1 MMNDNIGVFNI
12 LTSVSFGY
20 GSLNNL
26 NSILESN
33 GFHSVL
39 IVTDK
44 GIRNAGIIDQVIE
57 NIENADITIYDGTL
71 PNPTVSNCEEAYE
84 LFKEQK
90 IDVVIGVGGGSPLDV
105 AKAVAILAT
114 NGGSITDYEG
124 IGKFKEGLSPL
135 IAIPTTAGT
144 ASEVTNFTV
153 ITDEARKY
161 KLTVGGLNL
170 AAKWAILD
178 PTLTLGLPPSITA
191 ATGLDALVHA
201 IESYTSKAANDIT
214 KTLAREAIRKIG
226 KYLRI
231 AVYNGEDRIA
241 REEMLMGSLLAGL
254 AFNNT
259 RLGNCHAMSHPISA
273 VYGVAHGVANAVII
287 PYVMKYNSFAAPE
300 LFTDI
305 AKDLGVNIEGLS
317 LFESAQAAADAVRQL
332 SIDIGLPTDF
342 QSFGVEEEKV
352 KDLTVDAML
361 SGNILVN
368 PRVTKSKDIEDLY
381 IKTIRG
387 DY

>member
-1 MMNDNIGVFNI
+1 MNSNIGIFNI

-26 NSILESN
+26 NSLLETN
-33 GFHSVL
+33 GFHNVL

-57 NIENADITIYDGTL
+57 KIENADITIYDGTL
-71 PNPTVSNCEEAYE
+71 PNPTVFNCEEAYE
-84 LFKEQK
+84 LFKEQN

-124 IGKFKEGLSPL
+124 IGKFKEDLLPL

-153 ITDEARKY
+153 ITDENRQY

-231 AVYNGEDRIA
+231 AVYNGDDRIA

-287 PYVMKYNSFAAPE
+287 PYVMKYNSLAAPE

-305 AKDLGVNIEGLS
+305 ANDLGVKIEGFS

-332 SIDIGLPTDF
+332 SIDIDLPTDF
-342 QSFGVEEEKV
+342 KSFGVQEEKV

-368 PRVTKSKDIEDLY
+368 PRITKSKDIEELY

>member
-1 MMNDNIGVFNI
+1 MTSNVGIFNV

-20 GSLNNL
+20 GALENL
-26 NSILESN
+26 TSILETN
-33 GFHSVL
+33 NFNKVL

-44 GIRNAGIIDQVIE
+44 GVRNAGIINQITQKIE
-57 NIENADITIYDGTL
+57 TANITIYDGTL
-71 PNPTVSNCEEAYE
+71 PNPTVTNCEEAYKLYNE
-84 LFKEQK
+84 HN

-105 AKAVAILAT
+105 AKAVAILAN

-124 IGKFKEGLSPL
+124 IGRFKNPLTPL

-153 ITDEARKY
+153 ITDEERHY

-178 PTLTLGLPPSITA
+178 PSLTLGLPPSITA

-201 IESYTSKAANDIT
+201 VESYTSKAANDIT
-214 KTLAREAIRKIG
+214 KALAREAIRKIG
-226 KYLRI
+226 KNLRV
-231 AVYNGEDRIA
+231 AVYNGDNRIA

-287 PYVMKYNSFAAPE
+287 PYVMKFNHFAAPE
-300 LFTDI
+300 LFRDI
-305 AKDLGVNIEGLS
+305 AEDLGVNLDGFS
-317 LFESAQAAADAVRQL
+317 LVESAQAAADEVRKL
-332 SIDIGLPTDF
+332 CIDIGLPTDF
-342 QSFGVEEEKV
+342 QSFGVEEEKIT
-352 KDLTVDAML
+352 DLTADAML

-368 PRVTKSKDIEDLY
+368 PRKTSAKDIEDLY